1 MGILKISGIEK
12 GEIDMVARR
21 RLLSALRYNLP
32 RTDLEEII
40 GEAYNPAVLPS
51 YSLTS
56 LSLKG
61 EEQEKRVQR
70 IWKALVTQR
79 PIKVRK
85 KKNDC
90 NM

>member
-1 MGILKISGIEK
+1 MSEEEGVLKTGILKISGIEK

-32 RTDLEEII
+32 RIDLEEII
-40 GEAYNPAVLPS
+40 GEAYNPASSPLA
-51 YSLTS
+51 S
-56 LSLKG
+56 LSRKG

-79 PIKVRK
+79 AVKAGK
-85 KKNDC
+85 K
-90 NM
+90 